1 MKSLKSN
8 RIYLLLTAIILTL
21 ILSACSFNGGKE
33 VQNYVSGVN
42 DNIHEAVNLTRKLR
56 EIQKD
61 INTRNTDD
69 AKSYNSLLS
78 DLADVYSNL
87 IELEP
92 VESYNDIDREIKEH
106 SQITLTAVSQLQS
119 LITAS
124 INTNDD
130 TLYCSECDEIMK
142 KYDESYFRLVELD
155 SETQTRFRNG

>member
-21 ILSACSFNGGKE
+21 ILSACSFNSGKE

-130 TLYCSECDEIMK
+130 TLYCNECDEIMK

>member
-1 MKSLKSN
+1 M
-8 RIYLLLTAIILTL
+8 
-21 ILSACSFNGGKE
+21 
-33 VQNYVSGVN
+33 
-42 DNIHEAVNLTRKLR
+42 R